1 MNSVRYYSIFKRVFD
16 ILLSILILII
26 CAIPMIIISIAIK
39 FESKGPIL
47 FKQIRTGKNGKN
59 FYLYKFRSMTADND
73 VMNFKC
79 ENKITRVGAFIRK
92 TSLDELPQIFNVL
105 KGEMSIIGPRPW
117 IVEYYDNFTN
127 EQKRRV
133 LVKPGITGLAQAIGR
148 NNLTIFDKIK
158 YDLDYVDN
166 YSLKMDL
173 NVILLTLKTVLK
185 KDGAEISKFGIKNE
199 IEELKQN
206 YLSVTRELPVL
217 NETNGIVTLHSKNI
231 I

>member
-105 KGEMSIIGPRPW
+105 KGEMSIIVPRPW

-173 NVILLTLKTVLK
+173 NVILLTLKTVLT